1 MFVKVAT
8 VVLVYF
14 CGFFSGCTA
23 TSTLKIKNFSVQRN
37 HPNSDSSV
45 FFSFGAEPY
54 ISPSS
59 TTVATYEVILHW
71 TEEVFDRWGTGKVTR
86 YATRCSAGNFRTDGS
101 SYSFSVSKYTLGSG
115 PLTVYISVS
124 LGCTQSYYYP
134 SYCGSYCGR
143 GTWGYRGTSDSITID
158 SVKGSF
164 APFEVDFELWAG
176 EKCNEFVMSTNNISS
191 ALLPV
196 IKDTCTC
203 PVSNTTFY
211 KLRYMCVHD
220 DFVTVRGIIGRR
232 NDSMAT
238 TLRTWLQ
245 TALTT
250 PRKVLLG
257 KRVMTLKASPCGVSI
272 AAIDAPY
279 CGKGNPPDTP
289 SKTWYGDVVI
299 QANNKSSDP
308 PTAAADTSGQPA
320 AALIAA
326 IVITSVGSIVSVVA
340 VVVLVAYIGF
350 TKCKARKY
358 YTARYGDI
366 DSGSQ
371 EDNARLTFAED

>member
-23 TSTLKIKNFSVQRN
+23 TSTLKIKNFSVRRD
-37 HPNSDSSV
+37 HPNSDGSV

-59 TTVATYEVILHW
+59 STVSTFEVIFYW
-71 TEEVFDRWGTGKVTR
+71 TEEVFDRWGTVKVTR
-86 YATRCSAGNFRTDGS
+86 YSTRCPTVYFTTDGS

-124 LGCTQSYYYP
+124 LGCSYNYYYCSTYCRGSW
-134 SYCGSYCGR
+134 SYS
-143 GTWGYRGTSDSITID
+143 GTSDSITID
-158 SVKGSF
+158 SVKGSY
-164 APFEVDFELWAG
+164 APFEVDFELWTG
-176 EKCNEFVMSTNNISS
+176 EKCNEFVASSNDISS

-211 KLRYMCVHD
+211 KIRYMCVHD

-257 KRVMTLKASPCGVSI
+257 KRIVTLKASPCGVSI
-272 AAIDAPY
+272 TSLDAPY

-308 PTAAADTSGQPA
+308 PTADISGQS
-320 AALIAA
+320 ALIAA
-326 IVITSVGSIVSVVA
+326 VVVTSVGSIVSVVA

-358 YTARYGDI
+358 YTARYRDI
-366 DSGSQ
+366 DPGSQ
-371 EDNARLTFAED
+371 EDNARLTFTED

>member
-23 TSTLKIKNFSVQRN
+23 TSTLKIKNFVVQRN
-37 HPNSDSSV
+37 HPNSHSSV

-134 SYCGSYCGR
+134 SYCGSCG

-257 KRVMTLKASPCGVSI
+257 KRIVTLKASPCGVSI
-272 AAIDAPY
+272 TSLDAPY
-279 CGKGNPPDTP
+279 CGKGNPPDTL
-289 SKTWYGDVVI
+289 SNNWYGDVVI
-299 QANNKSSDP
+299 QANNESSDSS
-308 PTAAADTSGQPA
+308 TADESGQPA
-320 AALIAA
+320 LIIA
-326 IVITSVGSIVSVVA
+326 VVVTSVGSIVSVVA